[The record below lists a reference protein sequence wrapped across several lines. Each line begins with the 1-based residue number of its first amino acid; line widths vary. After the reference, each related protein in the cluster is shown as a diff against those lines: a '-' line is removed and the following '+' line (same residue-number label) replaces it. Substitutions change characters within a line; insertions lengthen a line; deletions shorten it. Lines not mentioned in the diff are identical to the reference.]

1 MAIRPTSP
9 NLPDGQLRFT
19 MRSTNFPIKNTFSIL
34 LSLEPAVGALA
45 GWLVLAEHLTLA
57 QGVAIALVMAA
68 SMGTAWSA
76 GQDKRVTPGSG
87 QA

>member
-1 MAIRPTSP
+1 
-9 NLPDGQLRFT
+9 
-19 MRSTNFPIKNTFSIL
+19 
-34 LSLEPAVGALA
+34 
-45 GWLVLAEHLTLA
+45 LVLAEHLTLA
-57 QGVAIALVMAA
+57 QGVAIALVMTA

>member
-1 MAIRPTSP
+1 M
-9 NLPDGQLRFT
+9 
-19 MRSTNFPIKNTFSIL
+19 
-34 LSLEPAVGALA
+34 GALA

-57 QGVAIALVMAA
+57 QGLAIVLVMAA